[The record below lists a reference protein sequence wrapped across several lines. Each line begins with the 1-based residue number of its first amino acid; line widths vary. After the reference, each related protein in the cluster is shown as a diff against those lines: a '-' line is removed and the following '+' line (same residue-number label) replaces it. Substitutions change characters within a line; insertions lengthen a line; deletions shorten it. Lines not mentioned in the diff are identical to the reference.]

1 MFLSLF
7 VIAYGFYNLPLNLYL
22 IIYFLFTKKEK
33 IKRTRERESRVNVG
47 EFQTSL
53 ALVSRKL
60 KTRKCVNITLVWN
73 ISKLSRHCMVYS
85 VHFNYRIYII
95 LPRNQWSTSL
105 RLPAAHQSIMHTPQE
120 INRGYVMYDTLSII
134 IIWCGSLWCFNV
146 CIGFIT
152 VLNHK

>member
-60 KTRKCVNITLVWN
+60 KTRKCVNITLV
-73 ISKLSRHCMVYS
+73 
-85 VHFNYRIYII
+85 
-95 LPRNQWSTSL
+95 
-105 RLPAAHQSIMHTPQE
+105 
-120 INRGYVMYDTLSII
+120 
-134 IIWCGSLWCFNV
+134 
-146 CIGFIT
+146 
-152 VLNHK
+152 